1 MNTLPTVNAKRW
13 SVLAFNLAFVLLLC
27 AACGKDEAPD
37 AAAAAAKSTAPAASQ
52 ATGLV
57 KKTVKL
63 GDTADAMKWMDMA
76 STKTPAQIAKEEK
89 QAKEAKDAKLAAEA
103 KEAKQIADAKA
114 AADAKLIADAN
125 AKALAAKVAAAAKEK
140 EAAKVVAA
148 APAPTPAPAVAQT
161 PTLSVIAKEQP
172 KYPRTAAQDGVTS
185 GLVTAQVSIET
196 DGRVSK
202 VEIIKATP
210 RKYFDKAVIAAAM
223 QWKYAPISKPMTTTL
238 EFNFK
243 LDGEGS

>member
-1 MNTLPTVNAKRW
+1 M
-13 SVLAFNLAFVLLLC
+13 
-27 AACGKDEAPD
+27 
-37 AAAAAAKSTAPAASQ
+37 
-52 ATGLV
+52 
-57 KKTVKL
+57 
-63 GDTADAMKWMDMA
+63 
-76 STKTPAQIAKEEK
+76 
-89 QAKEAKDAKLAAEA
+89 
-103 KEAKQIADAKA
+103 
-114 AADAKLIADAN
+114 
-125 AKALAAKVAAAAKEK
+125 
-140 EAAKVVAA
+140 
-148 APAPTPAPAVAQT
+148 
-161 PTLSVIAKEQP
+161 IAKEQP